1 MKVRVLFSRIY
12 EHATEFKKKK
22 KKQDFRGEKNNLEPS
37 SMRELLS

>member
-12 EHATEFKKKK
+12 EHATEFKKK